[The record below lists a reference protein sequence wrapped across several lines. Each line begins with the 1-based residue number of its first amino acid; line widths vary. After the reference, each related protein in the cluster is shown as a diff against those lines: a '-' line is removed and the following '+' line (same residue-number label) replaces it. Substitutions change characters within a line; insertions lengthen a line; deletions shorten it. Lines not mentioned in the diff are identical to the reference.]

1 MPETSRFQHWR
12 FPTNSHHHSFHEVV
26 VSSLQFPQIG
36 LISEWECDI
45 KFQWTHVFSI
55 GSSCP
60 FKTASPRKFSNKPV
74 SGSFQSKCQG
84 FLRIILRFEVAKSH
98 HFPTIFPAF
107 SHHFRHEKRP
117 KRCVAFPNSIFAALR
132 PSRKRGGSQHL
143 QAAPLET
150 CRVLETVGYDT
161 RLVN

>member
-1 MPETSRFQHWR
+1 M
-12 FPTNSHHHSFHEVV
+12 
-26 VSSLQFPQIG
+26 SSLQFPQIG

-45 KFQWTHVFSI
+45 KFQHTSFQPLDPHLLSRHL
-55 GSSCP
+55 P
-60 FKTASPRKFSNKPV
+60 KFSNKPV

-107 SHHFRHEKRP
+107 SHDFGNEKRP

-132 PSRKRGGSQHL
+132 PSRKRGGSQHS
-143 QAAPLET
+143 AGCAF
-150 CRVLETVGYDT
+150 GDMS
-161 RLVN
+161 RLGDSGI